1 MQQSVLILQKVC
13 TLSKTM
19 LFNITQ
25 IPINQGKN
33 AKVVSKSRQ
42 IHNQVTSPIDT

>member
-1 MQQSVLILQKVC
+1 
-13 TLSKTM
+13 M

-33 AKVVSKSRQ
+33 AQVVSKSRQ
-42 IHNQVTSPIDT
+42 IHNQVASPIDT